1 MLISQPHDISIAVGF
16 VHIITTSSSVLLF
29 SGPGQ
34 SQDLKIAKHP
44 TLCQGFFYRFFLQLE
59 NTFELN
65 RLFYRKK
72 QNTLVPP
79 LGSIF
84 LLQR

>member
-29 SGPGQ
+29 SEPGQ
-34 SQDLKIAKHP
+34 SQDLQGAKHP
-44 TLCQGFFYRFFLQLE
+44 TLCQGFFHRFFLPLE
-59 NTFELN
+59 NTFELS
-65 RLFYRKK
+65 RLFYKKK

-84 LLQR
+84 FLQR

>member
-34 SQDLKIAKHP
+34 SQEVQGAKHP
-44 TLCQGFFYRFFLQLE
+44 TLCQGFFHRFFTTEKYFRIKSTVLQ
-59 NTFELN
+59 
-65 RLFYRKK
+65 KK
-72 QNTLVPP
+72 SKTH
-79 LGSIF
+79 
-84 LLQR
+84 